1 MKFLVS
7 YLTIVLGVFLP
18 LAYCKST
25 NAVFLPL
32 ATPVP
37 TTSPPPTNTYC
48 PFASGKDLSKS
59 WETKC
64 GFGWLNEAGQ
74 ISNLAQVSGE
84 SYKCCQ
90 DHCDSMEQ
98 CVGYTFVNSEKRCDL
113 KSETDAHRLVQYKWE
128 LISGT
133 FVGLPPPIDGSK
145 GV

>member
-1 MKFLVS
+1 LEEREKAKKRVMKFLVS

-25 NAVFLPL
+25 NAP
-32 ATPVP
+32 A
-37 TTSPPPTNTYC
+37 PPTNTYC

-145 GV
+145 AV